1 MNKQIKQLAAQ
12 CWDER
17 LDGRHFDQEM
27 FAKLIIQKCITL
39 ISPDIRDF
47 DQAFGIKQHCI
58 TQIKEH
64 FKIIK

>member
-17 LDGRHFDQEM
+17 LNGRHFDQEM

>member
-47 DQAFGIKQHCI
+47 DQAVGIKQHCI

-64 FKIIK
+64 FKISK